1 MTLTVQDL
9 VTRFDD
15 FADDANVRIKIH
27 YSDEFKYFFRDVASI
42 EKDDK
47 GNVVLIAETFPPRDD
62 DHEESDDEDDEDEGE
77 E

>member
-27 YSDEFKYFFRDVASI
+27 HSGEFKYFFRDVASI

-47 GNVVLIAETFPPRDD
+47 GNVVLIAEIPSNLRG
-62 DHEESDDEDDEDEGE
+62 DEGKEDEDEEYEGE